1 MKSAD
6 IRRKFLDYFKAPPRA
21 HREVPSS
28 SLVPADDPTLLF
40 TNSGM
45 VQFKRVFQ
53 GLERRDY
60 TRAVTSQKCVR
71 AGGKHNDLEQ
81 VGHTARHHTFFEML
95 GNFSFGDYFKKEAI
109 EYAWEWVTSSEW
121 LGIDPDRLYVTVH
134 HSDDEARKLWRQ
146 VTGIADSRIFGLGDK
161 DNFWQMA
168 DTGPAGP
175 NTELNVDLRTKHERG
190 KGELTTEEFVRLN
203 EEGKQLEI
211 WNLVFMQYDLQ
222 ADGSRKNLP
231 KPSVDTGAGLERIAS
246 VMQNVP
252 SNFDTDLFQPII
264 AQAVEVVGR
273 PYDRGPAGAPYRV
286 LADHARAVTFLLAD
300 GVYPSNEG
308 RGYVLRRILRRAV
321 RHAWLLGRREPT
333 LAPLTRAVTAAMGD
347 VYPELVSKEPHL
359 ERVTRAEEE
368 RFLETIE
375 GGLARMEELRH
386 QPIISGDDA
395 FKLYDTY
402 GFPLDLTQMIAAE
415 HGHTVDV
422 EGFEQ
427 ALGQQRRR
435 SRAARKAAAGGG
447 EARRRG
453 GEWVEVKK
461 KGKQRWIGYESTHAE
476 TEPIAFRQT
485 GDQLELILE
494 ENPFYAES
502 GGQVSDTGVVKGDG
516 WELTVEGVEKVDGK
530 NAVVGTFG
538 ETFEPTAAL
547 AQVNE
552 ARRRNI
558 ERNHTATHLVHA
570 ALRKI
575 LGMHVR
581 QAGSVVAPERL
592 RFDFS
597 HHGPIKGDQLAA
609 IEAEVNAHV
618 WENLPIETRQM
629 AYPEAVAAG
638 AMALFGEKYG
648 DVVRVVDVPGVS
660 LELCGGTHVAATGQI
675 AVFRFTHETGA
686 AAGVRRIE
694 ALTGPGAYRY
704 AIDLQNRL
712 AAAAGLLKTQP
723 EHLARRIEAMLE
735 ENRKL
740 ERRVEELLKEG
751 GGSRESGD
759 VEKIG
764 DVELHVSESRL
775 EDRGQIAALM
785 DGFRAKHKGAI
796 SVLFTTGDRAG
807 IHVAVTDDLVSKGVK
822 AGDIANAIAA
832 TTGGKGGGRP
842 HFASAGVGDPG
853 KLGEARARTAEI
865 VREFAR

>member
-6 IRRKFLDYFKAPPRA
+6 IRRRFLDFFKARS
-21 HREVPSS
+21 HQEVPSS
-28 SLVPADDPTLLF
+28 SLVPSDDPTLLF
-40 TNSGM
+40 TNAGM

-60 TRAVTSQKCVR
+60 SRAATCQKCVR

-109 EYAWEWVTSSEW
+109 EYAWEWVTSSQW

-134 HSDDEARKLWRQ
+134 HSDDEARQLWRQ

-161 DNFWQMA
+161 DNFWQMG
-168 DTGPAGP
+168 DTGPCGP
-175 NTELNVDLRTKHERG
+175 CSEILVDIRSAERG
-190 KGELTTEEFVRLN
+190 ARSRDLSLEEFLRISEAGQL
-203 EEGKQLEI
+203 LEI
-211 WNLVFMQYDLQ
+211 WNLVFMQYDQ
-222 ADGSRKNLP
+222 QPDGRRSVLP
-231 KPSVDTGAGLERIAS
+231 APSVDTGAGLERISA
-246 VMQNVP
+246 VMQDVA
-252 SNFDTDLFQPII
+252 SNFDTDLFQSII
-264 AQAVEVVGR
+264 SQAVEVVGR

-333 LAPLTRAVTAAMGD
+333 LAPLTRAVSTVMGD
-347 VYPELVSKEPHL
+347 VYPELVSKEPHI

-375 GGLARMEELRH
+375 GGLIRMEELRH
-386 QPIISGDDA
+386 QPVISGEDA

-427 ALGQQRRR
+427 ALGQQRHR
-435 SRAARKAAAGGG
+435 SRAARKVGKVQRVVGKLGG
-447 EARRRG
+447 
-453 GEWVEVKK
+453 WVNVKA
-461 KGKQRWIGYESTHAE
+461 KGRQKWIGYEATKAE

-516 WELTVEGVEKVDGK
+516 WELTVEDVEKVDGK
-530 NAVVGTFG
+530 SAVVGTFG
-538 ETFEPTAAL
+538 EPFEPTVAI

-552 ARRRNI
+552 TRRRNI

-575 LGMHVR
+575 LGTHVR

-609 IEAEVNAHV
+609 IEAEVNTHV

-629 AYPEAVAAG
+629 AYKDAVAAG

-648 DVVRVVDVPGVS
+648 EVVRVVDVPGVS

-675 AVFRFTHETGA
+675 ALFRFTHETGA

-694 ALTGPGAYRY
+694 ALTGPAAYRY
-704 AIDLQNRL
+704 ALELQQRL
-712 AAAAGLLKTQP
+712 AEAAGLLKTQP
-723 EHLARRIEAMLE
+723 EHLARRVEAMLE

-740 ERRVEELLKEG
+740 EKRIDELLRGRGTGDQGRVE
-751 GGSRESGD
+751 R
-759 VEKIG
+759 IG
-764 DVELHVSESRL
+764 DVELHISESDL
-775 EDRGQIAALM
+775 EDRNQIAVLM
-785 DGFRAKHKGAI
+785 DGFRAQHKGAI
-796 SVLFTTGDRAG
+796 SVLFTKGQRAG
-807 IHVAVTDDLVSKGVK
+807 IHVAVTDDLVSKGIK

-865 VREFAR
+865 VRDFAR